1 MREFIL
7 QSLEQL
13 LTIMKQLRDPVNGCE
28 WDRVQTFESIK
39 NHTLEETYEVLHAI
53 DQKDF
58 KELKSEL
65 GDLLFQI
72 IFYAQMANEQQQFN
86 FDDVCLALADK
97 LMRRHPH
104 IFGDSQSKVD
114 WEILKQQERNQ
125 KHQYSIL
132 DDIPSSIP
140 ALMRA
145 EKIQKRCAS
154 VGFDWDELS
163 PVIEKV
169 NEEINEVLAEIN
181 QPIPIQEK
189 IEEEMG
195 DLLFAVVNLVRHL
208 GLKSEQTLNKANQK
222 FERRFRQ
229 VENHF
234 KRKGQQLNEV
244 TLDEMEQAWQNIKQ
258 CEQQNSEF

>member
-1 MREFIL
+1 M

-28 WDRVQTFESIK
+28 WDRVQTFDSIK

-58 KELKSEL
+58 NELKNEL

-72 IFYAQMANEQQQFN
+72 IFYSEMANEQQHFN
-86 FDDVCLALADK
+86 FDDVCQTLANK
-97 LMRRHPH
+97 LTRRHPH
-104 IFGDSQSKVD
+104 IFGNSESKVD

-132 DDIPSSIP
+132 DDIPSSQP

-169 NEEINEVLAEIN
+169 KEEINEVFVEIN
-181 QPIPIQEK
+181 QPIPIQDK

-229 VENHF
+229 VESHF
-234 KRKGQQLNEV
+234 KHKGQQLCDV
-244 TLDEMEQAWQNIKQ
+244 TLDEMEQAWQDIKLS
-258 CEQQNSEF
+258 EQRNRKS